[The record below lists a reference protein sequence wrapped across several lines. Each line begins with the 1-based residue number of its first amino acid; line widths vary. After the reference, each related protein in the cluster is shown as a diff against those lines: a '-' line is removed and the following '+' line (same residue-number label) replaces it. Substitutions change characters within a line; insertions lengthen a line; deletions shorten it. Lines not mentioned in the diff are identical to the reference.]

1 MQPSMLRVDLA
12 QPVEEVCRPHVPLRG
27 SVASLR
33 DQGQL
38 RLDLAQP
45 VEEVCRRHVPLG
57 GSVSFWQRSSARPKA
72 MMEPS
77 MLHLDGPSPAV
88 SRLPDIN
95 GKKRTFDEE
104 TSEEER
110 TCEDKLRAEFEARA
124 NRSLSVSAIQ
134 RGSMADHPSA
144 GPADHPN
151 SSMPPAKSVRN
162 FREK

>member
-1 MQPSMLRVDLA
+1 MLHIDLV
-12 QPVEEVCRPHVPLRG
+12 QPVEEVYRPHVPLRG
-27 SVASLR
+27 SVASLT

-57 GSVSFWQRSSARPKA
+57 GSVIFWQRSSARPKA

-77 MLHLDGPSPAV
+77 MLHLDGPSTAA

-95 GKKRTFDEE
+95 DKKRTFDEE

-110 TCEDKLRAEFEARA
+110 MC
-124 NRSLSVSAIQ
+124 
-134 RGSMADHPSA
+134 
-144 GPADHPN
+144 
-151 SSMPPAKSVRN
+151 
-162 FREK
+162 